1 MEDVFETV
9 RAITARVSNMHAATD
24 LSAMTAEQLKLFVRL
39 TGQLR
44 QETDR
49 VLAVS
54 AAEINQRSRHEL
66 GNASLARAEGHG
78 NPQTMIAT
86 LIGSSKAEA
95 RKLDR
100 LGKSLMES
108 ASAWPGLDGE
118 GRPLNG
124 SEAAGGPDGSDGP
137 DSSDGPSGPEGL
149 GGAEWSGGEG
159 AGGVGGIARPWFA
172 DITDQM
178 SAGEIS
184 PDRFEALRAGL
195 GDATDIVPG
204 DALRAA
210 AVRILD
216 LLHPE
221 DLPETVFRDARQARA
236 LLDRAGV
243 VEEEERQ
250 QASQQARIWASRD
263 GMVHLRAD
271 FAAEDGTWVKNTL
284 DLLLGP
290 RIGGPRLI
298 TGKAAEH
305 AQIVENDPRSIEQI
319 RAAAIVSLLKAG
331 VQIDDNA
338 VLAQRRPAVQ
348 IVVTA
353 TELTRPS
360 HDGVAFITGTS
371 FPVTMNTVSRLIC
384 DSGYVPVIL
393 NPDGS
398 PLDLGREV
406 RLFTQKQRVV
416 ISTLQGGCVWYG
428 CEKPPTM
435 CELHHINHWCHGGK
449 TDAKDGVLLCRYH
462 HMLLHNHGWH
472 ITRTSQP
479 GRRYED
485 SYQLIPPRTH
495 DPHQTPRTLRFRGST
510 QHPGSPP
517 ASDGTAARAVG

>member
-1 MEDVFETV
+1 V
-9 RAITARVSNMHAATD
+9 HATTD
-24 LSAMTAEQLKLFVRL
+24 LGVMSDERLTSFVRL
-39 TGQLR
+39 AGQLR
-44 QETDR
+44 QEADR

-66 GNASLARAEGHG
+66 GTASLARSEGHG
-78 NPQTMIAT
+78 NPQTMIAA
-86 LIGSSKAEA
+86 LIGASKAEA

-108 ASAWPGLDGE
+108 RSAWPTFDGE
-118 GRPLNG
+118 GR
-124 SEAAGGPDGSDGP
+124 DGSDGP
-137 DSSDGPSGPEGL
+137 VASGAEDAGGIGSGD
-149 GGAEWSGGEG
+149 GGAGSAGAGSADAGG
-159 AGGVGGIARPWFA
+159 AGGAGARPWFA
-172 DITDQM
+172 DITDLM
-178 SAGEIS
+178 SSGEVS

-195 GDATDIVPG
+195 GDETDAVPG
-204 DALRAA
+204 RALQDAA
-210 AVRILD
+210 ARILD

-250 QASQQARIWASRD
+250 QVNQQARIWASRD

-298 TGKAAEH
+298 AGKAAKH
-305 AQIVENDPRSIEQI
+305 AEIVENDPRTIEQI

-331 VQIDDNA
+331 VQVDDNA

-348 IVVTA
+348 VVVTA
-353 TELTRPS
+353 AELARPS
-360 HDGVAFITGTS
+360 GDGVAFITGTS
-371 FPVTMNTVSRLIC
+371 FPVTMSTVSRLIC

-416 ISTLQGGCVWYG
+416 ISTLQGGCVWLG
-428 CEKPPTM
+428 CEKPPTL
-435 CELHHINHWCHGGK
+435 CELHHIEDWCQGGK
-449 TDAKDGVLLCRYH
+449 TDVKDGVLLCRYH
-462 HMLLHNHGWH
+462 HMLLHNHGWQ
-472 ITRTSQP
+472 ITRSRER

-485 SYQLIPPRTH
+485 SYQLAPPRTH
-495 DPHQTPRTLRFRGST
+495 DPEQTPRTLRLRGST
-510 QHPGSPP
+510 QHLASSP
-517 ASDGTAARAVG
+517 ASYGSSLEALG